1 MDEAA
6 MLEGLCKRDS
16 NAQKLF
22 WDKYW
27 PRVYAICAR
36 ILGRGTDATD
46 LAVDLLTEFIDIRVQ
61 KVENPAAMCGYIRL
75 MAVRRALDFRKK
87 RNRFSSMDYET
98 GDKSSL
104 SPEEEA
110 MLNSMMP
117 RLKHCM
123 NKLTEKAR
131 KAVLLKYTEQWSNE
145 RIGDILGGSRQYI
158 GRLLKQSEE
167 LLRKCVEKSTGES
180 KEKSIDGVSVPAK
193 TALCP
198 LDMALLLSHAG
209 IERTDVHW
217 EYLYKIAL
225 VKNGAENSAITDEVA
240 LHLDVCEEC
249 REAVAFLDSMNDEA
263 VATGT
268 DVKSRKRKLR
278 KRPYTIISLAAI
290 IVTAIAV
297 ALWWHSYSTAIEPSV
312 TQLTPK
318 GPQDSISVVIRR
330 DDRLLEATHADTLRN
345 GDQLG
350 FFYSTQTPAYFA
362 LVTRDSDGEAVVHYP
377 ANGKQSALVQPG
389 ENVPLPDGA
398 TVEEPGPCEWVVG
411 VFSKKPLELKS
422 LVEHVKRAKVSGA
435 SCDLKLKI
443 KDTRTQVVY
452 TFRGGK

>member
-6 MLEGLCKRDS
+6 ILEGLCKRDS
-16 NAQKLF
+16 NVQKLF

-123 NKLTEKAR
+123 NKLTEKAQ

-167 LLRKCVEKSTGES
+167 LLRKCVEKGAGES
-180 KEKSIDGVSVPAK
+180 KEKSIDKENVPVK

-198 LDMALLLSHAG
+198 QDMALLLSHAG
-209 IERTDVHW
+209 IERTDIHW
-217 EYLYKIAL
+217 EVLYKIAL
-225 VKNGAENSAITDEVA
+225 VKNEVENSAIADEVT
-240 LHLDVCEEC
+240 LHLDICEEC
-249 REAVAFLDSMNDEA
+249 REAVQFLDSMNDED
-263 VATGT
+263 VASSNDGASG
-268 DVKSRKRKLR
+268 KRKRNKW
-278 KRPYTIISLAAI
+278 PYTILSLAAV
-290 IVTAIAV
+290 IVTAIA
-297 ALWWHSYSTAIEPSV
+297 LGIWWRSYSTTVEAPV
-312 TQLTPK
+312 TQLIPK
-318 GPQDSISVVIRR
+318 GPKDSISVVIRR
-330 DDRLLEATHADTLRN
+330 DNRLLKATHADTLLN

-362 LVTRDSDGEAVVHYP
+362 LFTRDSDGEVFVLYP
-377 ANGKQSALVQPG
+377 ASGKESVLVQPG

-411 VFSKKPLELKS
+411 VFSKKPLQLKN
-422 LVEHVKRAKVSGA
+422 LVEQVKRAKVSGA

-443 KDTRTQVVY
+443 KDTRTRAVY